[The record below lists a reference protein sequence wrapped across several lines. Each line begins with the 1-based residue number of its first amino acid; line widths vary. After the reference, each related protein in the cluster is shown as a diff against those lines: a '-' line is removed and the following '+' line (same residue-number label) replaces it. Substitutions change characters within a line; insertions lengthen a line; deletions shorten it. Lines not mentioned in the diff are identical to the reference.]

1 MSIDVFLADDHAVVR
16 DGLRCL
22 LEAQG
27 DIRVIGDA
35 ADGREAVRQV
45 RQLKP
50 DVVLMDIAMPE
61 LNGIEATVQV
71 RQACP
76 SVRVLILSMHATP
89 EHVREA
95 LRAGAQGYLL
105 KKSAGVEVVEAV
117 RTVHA
122 EGAYLSQKIAG
133 SVIADYIRDRHPGS
147 PLDTLTR
154 RERQILQLIV
164 EGKSN
169 LEASRSLFL
178 SQKTVETYRSR
189 MMQKLSVTCFPDLM
203 RFALHHGI
211 ATLE

>member
-1 MSIDVFLADDHAVVR
+1 MSINVFLADDHAVVR

-22 LEAQG
+22 LEAQT

-35 ADGREAVRQV
+35 ANGREAVRMV
-45 RQLKP
+45 RQLEP

-71 RQACP
+71 RQGCP
-76 SVRVLILSMHATP
+76 SVRVLMLSMHASY

-95 LRAGAQGYLL
+95 LKAGAQGYLL
-105 KKSAGVEVVEAV
+105 KQSAGAEVVEAV

-122 EGAYLSQKIAG
+122 QGAYLSQKIAG
-133 SVIADYIRDRHPGS
+133 TVIADYTRDQADS
-147 PLDTLTR
+147 PLDALTR

-189 MMQKLSVTCFPDLM
+189 MMQKLRVTCLPDLM
-203 RFALHHGI
+203 KFALRHGI
-211 ATLE
+211 TTLE

>member
-1 MSIDVFLADDHAVVR
+1 MNINVFLADDHAVVR

-22 LEAQG
+22 LESQG
-27 DIRVIGDA
+27 DIHVIGDA
-35 ADGREAVRQV
+35 ANGREALRQV

-61 LNGIEATVQV
+61 LNGIEATVQI
-71 RQACP
+71 RHSCP
-76 SVRVLILSMHATP
+76 GVRVLILSMHASP

-95 LRAGAQGYLL
+95 LKAGAQGYLL
-105 KKSAGVEVVEAV
+105 KQSAGMEVVEAV

-133 SVIADYIRDRHPGS
+133 SVIADYIHDQQSES
-147 PLDTLTR
+147 PLDALTR

-169 LEASRSLFL
+169 LEASQSLFL
-178 SQKTVETYRSR
+178 SKKTVETYRCR
-189 MMQKLSVTCFPDLM
+189 MMQKLGVTRLPQLM

-211 ATLE
+211 TTLE

>member
-1 MSIDVFLADDHAVVR
+1 MTINVFLADDHAVVR

-22 LEAQG
+22 LEAQ
-27 DIRVIGDA
+27 DDMRVVGDA
-35 ADGREAVRQV
+35 ANGREAVRQV
-45 RQLKP
+45 RELKP

-71 RQACP
+71 RQTCP
-76 SVRVLILSMHATP
+76 GVRVLMLSMHASL

-95 LRAGAQGYLL
+95 LKAGAQGYLL
-105 KKSAGVEVVEAV
+105 KQSAGTEVVEAV
-117 RTVHA
+117 RAVHTQ
-122 EGAYLSQKIAG
+122 GAYLSHKIDG
-133 SVIADYIRDRHPGS
+133 TVIGDYTRDPTLKS
-147 PLDTLTR
+147 PLDALTR
-154 RERQILQLIV
+154 RERQILQLIA

-189 MMQKLSVTCFPDLM
+189 MMQKLSVTGLPDLM
-203 RFALHHGI
+203 KFALRHGI

>member
-1 MSIDVFLADDHAVVR
+1 MSINVFLADDHAVLR

-22 LEAQG
+22 LEAQR

-71 RQACP
+71 RQLCP
-76 SVRVLILSMHATP
+76 GARVLMLSMHASL

-95 LRAGAQGYLL
+95 MKAGAHGYVL
-105 KKSAGVEVVEAV
+105 KQSAGAEVVQAV
-117 RTVHA
+117 RAVHA
-122 EGAYLSQKIAG
+122 HGAYLSQKIAG
-133 SVIADYIRDRHPGS
+133 TVIADYSRDQTPDS
-147 PLDTLTR
+147 PLDALTR

-189 MMQKLSVTCFPDLM
+189 MMQKLSLRCLPDLM
-203 RFALHHGI
+203 RFALRHGI

>member
-1 MSIDVFLADDHAVVR
+1 MGINVFLADDHAVVR

-35 ADGREAVRQV
+35 ANGREAVRQV
-45 RQLKP
+45 RQLQP

-76 SVRVLILSMHATP
+76 GVRVLMLSMHASH

-95 LRAGAQGYLL
+95 LKAGAQGYLL
-105 KKSAGVEVVEAV
+105 KQSAGAEVVEAV
-117 RTVHA
+117 RAVHA
-122 EGAYLSQKIAG
+122 QGAYLSQKIAG
-133 SVIADYIRDRHPGS
+133 TLIADYTREQAADS
-147 PLDTLTR
+147 PLDALTR
-154 RERQILQLIV
+154 RERQILQLIE

-189 MMQKLSVTCFPDLM
+189 MMQKLSVTCLPDLM
-203 RFALHHGI
+203 KFALRHGI

>member
-1 MSIDVFLADDHAVVR
+1 MSIKVFLADDHAVVR

-22 LEAQG
+22 LEVQG
-27 DIRVIGDA
+27 DIHVIGDA
-35 ADGREAVRQV
+35 ANGREAVRQV
-45 RQLKP
+45 RELKP

-71 RQACP
+71 RHACP
-76 SVRVLILSMHATP
+76 EVRVLILSMHSSL

-95 LRAGAQGYLL
+95 LKAGARGYLL
-105 KKSAGVEVVEAV
+105 KRCAGVEVVEAV
-117 RTVHA
+117 RAVYA

-133 SVIADYIRDRHPGS
+133 SLIADYARDPQPNS
-147 PLDTLTR
+147 PLDALTR

-169 LEASRSLFL
+169 FEASQSLFL

-189 MMQKLSVTCFPDLM
+189 MMQKLRVTCLPDLM
-203 RFALHHGI
+203 KFALRHGI
-211 ATLE
+211 TTLE